1 MARALIIGGGFAGCI
16 AAQMLSEKGHDV
28 TLVERAIYLGGS
40 CKTFTWG
47 GHPYTLGPRHFLTKN
62 EKAWEYLDRF
72 CPMHR
77 FPGHEFLTYVERDAQ
92 FYHFPIH
99 EDDVELMP
107 DRDKVRRE
115 MAACV
120 SPTEPGWRA
129 PAISAGGVV
138 ARNLEEYWL
147 FSVGPTLYDKIV
159 KSYSKKM
166 WGIEDNTEITD
177 FGFTPKGVALK
188 RGPIKAAWSEA
199 MSGFPKAMNGY
210 DDYFGKATKDCTVCL
225 GTNIEDFDIPN
236 YKVKIAGGWHHF
248 DLIVSTVSPEIILK
262 NALGLLRWAGRD
274 FLKVVLP
281 VEHCFPKDVYFLYYA
296 NAEPFTRIVE
306 YKKFY
311 RYEAPTTLIGIE
323 IPSTKNKLYPF
334 PMKKDQDLHAEY
346 MKLLPPN
353 VFSTGRNG
361 TYRYIDVGNMIEQGF
376 EMFR

>member
-1 MARALIIGGGFAGCI
+1 MAKVLVIGAGFAGCI
-16 AAQMLSEKGHDV
+16 AAEMLSTRGHDV
-28 TLVERAIYLGGS
+28 TVVERAPFLGGS

-62 EKAWEYLDRF
+62 EATWNYLDAF

-77 FPGHEFLTYVERDAQ
+77 FPGHEFLTYVERDRQ

-99 EDDVELMP
+99 LDDVATMP
-107 DRDKVRRE
+107 DREQIHAELRAR
-115 MAACV
+115 CV
-120 SPTEPGWRA
+120 P
-129 PAISAGGVV
+129 PAE

-147 FSVGPTLYDKIV
+147 LSVGSTLYDKFV
-159 KSYSKKM
+159 KQYSKKM
-166 WGIEDNTEITD
+166 WGIDDNREITD

-188 RGPIKAAWSEA
+188 RGPITAAWSEA

-210 DDYFGKATKDCTVCL
+210 DDYFAKATANCTVKL
-225 GTNIEDFDIPN
+225 NTNIDDFDIPH
-236 YKVKIAGGWHHF
+236 YAVQIAGQWHRY
-248 DLIVSTVSPEIILK
+248 DIIVSTVSPEVIFK
-262 NALGLLRWAGRD
+262 NALGALRWAGRD
-274 FLKVVLP
+274 FLKIVLP
-281 VEHCFPKDVYFLYYA
+281 VEHCFPDDVYFLYYA

-346 MKLLPPN
+346 MKMFPAN

-361 TYRYIDVGNMIEQGF
+361 TYRYIDVGNMIEQGL
-376 EMFR
+376 EMFRSV

>member
-1 MARALIIGGGFAGCI
+1 MAKVLVIGGGFAGCI
-16 AAQMLSEKGHDV
+16 AAEMLSARGHDV
-28 TLVERAIYLGGS
+28 TLVERAPFLGGS
-40 CKTFTWG
+40 CRTFTWG

-62 EKAWEYLDRF
+62 EDAWNYLDKF

-77 FPGHEFLTYVERDAQ
+77 FPGHEFLTYVERDKQ
-92 FYHFPIH
+92 FCHYPIH
-99 EDDVELMP
+99 EDDVEAMP
-107 DRDKVRRE
+107 DRDQIRAE
-115 MAACV
+115 LAAC
-120 SPTEPGWRA
+120 PGA
-129 PAISAGGVV
+129 AG

-147 FSVGPTLYDKIV
+147 LSVGPTLYDKVV

-166 WGIEDNTEITD
+166 WGIESNAEITD

-188 RGPIKAAWSEA
+188 KGPIKAAWSEA

-210 DDYFGKATKDCTVCL
+210 DDFFGKATKDAMVCL
-225 GTNIEDFDIPN
+225 GTNIEDFDIPA
-236 YKVKIAGGWHHF
+236 YKVKIAGRWHKY
-248 DLIVSTVSPEIILK
+248 DVIVSTVSVEVILK
-262 NALGLLRWAGRD
+262 NALGPLRWAGRD
-274 FLKVVLP
+274 FFKVVLP
-281 VEHCFPKDVYFLYYA
+281 VEHCLPKDVYFLYYA

-334 PMKKDQDLHAEY
+334 PMKRDQDLHAEY
-346 MKLLPPN
+346 MKMLPPN

-376 EMFR
+376 EMFGSM